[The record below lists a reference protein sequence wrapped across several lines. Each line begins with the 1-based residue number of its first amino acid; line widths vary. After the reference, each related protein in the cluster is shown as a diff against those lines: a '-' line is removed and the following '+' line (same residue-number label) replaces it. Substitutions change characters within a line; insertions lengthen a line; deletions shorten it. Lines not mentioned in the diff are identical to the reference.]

1 VKGVLKYS
9 GAPPWRVLYIV
20 DILSF
25 DLSPC
30 LGKASN

>member
-1 VKGVLKYS
+1 MES
-9 GAPPWRVLYIV
+9 LYIV